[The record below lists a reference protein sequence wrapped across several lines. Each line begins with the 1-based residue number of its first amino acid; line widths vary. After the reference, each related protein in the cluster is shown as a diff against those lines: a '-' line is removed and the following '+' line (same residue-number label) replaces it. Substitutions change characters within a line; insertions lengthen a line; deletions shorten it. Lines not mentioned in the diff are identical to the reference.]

1 MNLEDIV
8 VHEIRQAQ
16 EDEFN
21 IISFIKN
28 YDLMEEGDR
37 KMTTGVQYS
46 KEIGIENMLAFHCAH
61 LPLGSKPWS
70 SHILL

>member
-1 MNLEDIV
+1 MLIPFGHKKINGILLFLTTGMNLEDIV

-46 KEIGIENMLAFHCAH
+46 KEIGI
-61 LPLGSKPWS
+61 
-70 SHILL
+70 

>member
-16 EDEFN
+16 EDEFY
-21 IISFIKN
+21 IISFIRRC
-28 YDLMEEGDR
+28 YHMEAEGR
-37 KMTTGVQYS
+37 KMTTGGRYS
-46 KEIGIENMLAFHCAH
+46 KEIGISNMLAFHCAH

-70 SHILL
+70 CHVLL

>member
-21 IISFIKN
+21 IIISFIKN

-46 KEIGIENMLAFHCAH
+46 KEIGI
-61 LPLGSKPWS
+61 
-70 SHILL
+70 